1 MLHAY
6 PTVLTVRLH
15 NDTIMSPLHPTI
27 PTHAIACATLRE
39 TTGCPSKRPE
49 TEQHYAE
56 RIRTQVPSKW
66 SEYLGLGTL
75 RTRMITMLRHSRRSK
90 LSSNRNPI
98 YSHQLIPRLV
108 EVSPALKAFSQKA
121 KRLFLL
127 HSQPS
132 SRHNKTGSQNNIFM
146 LTINIPSF
154 PTTSILYHQKY
165 LL

>member
-1 MLHAY
+1 MDHAS
-6 PTVLTVRLH
+6 TSRKIVRLH

-75 RTRMITMLRHSRRSK
+75 RTRMIAMLRHSRRSK

-98 YSHQLIPRLV
+98 YSIQLIPRLV
-108 EVSPALKAFSQKA
+108 EVSPALKPFSRKT
-121 KRLFLL
+121 KRLILV
-127 HSQPS
+127 HSQPF
-132 SRHNKTGSQNNIFM
+132 SRHNKTSSQNNI
-146 LTINIPSF
+146 SC
-154 PTTSILYHQKY
+154 SILIYHPSQPQAFPSIKKT
-165 LL
+165 

>member
-1 MLHAY
+1 MDHAS
-6 PTVLTVRLH
+6 TSRKIVRLH

-75 RTRMITMLRHSRRSK
+75 RTRMIAMLRHSRRSK

-98 YSHQLIPRLV
+98 YPAIGRGKSCLESVFPENETPHPRPLTAIL
-108 EVSPALKAFSQKA
+108 SPQ
-121 KRLFLL
+121 
-127 HSQPS
+127 
-132 SRHNKTGSQNNIFM
+132 QNQFPKQYFM

-154 PTTSILYHQKY
+154 PTTSLP
-165 LL
+165 